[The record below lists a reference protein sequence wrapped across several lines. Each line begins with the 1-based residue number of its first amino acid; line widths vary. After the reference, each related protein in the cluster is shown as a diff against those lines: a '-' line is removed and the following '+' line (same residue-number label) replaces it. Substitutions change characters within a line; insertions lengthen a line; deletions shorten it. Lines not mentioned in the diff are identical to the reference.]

1 MDLEQKCLYST
12 TTLASIRKVRVLYS
26 STTLASIR
34 KVRVAPI
41 MLQALANI
49 AIGHIGTRA
58 IAAAARI
65 AKGWLL
71 AFRRTRSVPDGEI
84 T

>member
-1 MDLEQKCLYST
+1 
-12 TTLASIRKVRVLYS
+12 LASIRKVRVD
-26 STTLASIR
+26 
-34 KVRVAPI
+34 PI

-65 AKGWLL
+65 AKRWLL

-84 T
+84 NHIGHAPWELVAGVAVQVLRGETVP